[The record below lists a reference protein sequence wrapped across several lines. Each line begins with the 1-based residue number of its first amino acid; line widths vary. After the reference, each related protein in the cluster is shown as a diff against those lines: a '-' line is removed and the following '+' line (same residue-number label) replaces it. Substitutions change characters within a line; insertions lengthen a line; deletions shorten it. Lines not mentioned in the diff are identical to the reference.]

1 MTEEI
6 RDRFNEIKQQFMLM
20 KNGVVSDSMKAAGS
34 PHRIIWG
41 LNMPQLREIAQRFDL
56 SGDLF
61 DALWHDT
68 STRESV
74 IIAPMLLPYD
84 ELSVDDAITLIDEAP
99 TLEAIDSL
107 TFNAL
112 RHRRDVWD
120 IIAALD
126 GSDAINRRYAAMR
139 LLARVIRENLQG
151 AKALAEREAGRK
163 DARTYTAA
171 DNILGDIE
179 FLSSGDASL

>member
-20 KNGVVSDSMKAAGS
+20 KNGVLSDSMKAAGS

-41 LNMPQLREIAQRFDL
+41 LNMPQLREIGERYDR
-56 SGDLF
+56 SKDLF
-61 DALWHDT
+61 DAFWGDT
-68 STRESV
+68 PTRESV
-74 IIAPMLLPYD
+74 VIAPMLLPYD
-84 ELSVDDAITLIDEAP
+84 ELTVDEAIALVDEAP

-112 RHRRDVWD
+112 RHRGDVWN

-126 GSDAINRRYAAMR
+126 GADEINRRYAAMR
-139 LLARVIRENLQG
+139 LLARVIRENLSG
-151 AKALAEREAGRK
+151 AKTLAEHEASFK
-163 DARTYTAA
+163 DPRTYTAA
-171 DNILGDIE
+171 TNILSDID
-179 FLSSGDASL
+179 FLTSD